1 MRKRIALQIVEDN
14 DLMIVMFKI
23 HIVTQM
29 LVTDWKSKIH
39 WVTRGTAKL
48 VSRIEAWFRIVKGRE
63 WREAC
68 LSSIRIAIS
77 DSRISL
83 PRCLNPVT
91 LETLSF
97 QAPRQRPIKDLSRL
111 IDTMYLAL
119 STRAKD
125 LLRRC
130 SNHNMVDRGSVK
142 ESLASLRE
150 SSYSNHSQPSKKTL
164 SSISLC
170 YRIVVQIARQE
181 TSMVDRDSITC
192 LAVIHLLLASKVPH
206 YHTLTVAFKV
216 HRPCT
221 THSLIIRRCYRILLL
236 HTKSWTSSTLTR
248 IMRWDST

>member
-1 MRKRIALQIVEDN
+1 M
-14 DLMIVMFKI
+14 
-23 HIVTQM
+23 
-29 LVTDWKSKIH
+29 
-39 WVTRGTAKL
+39 
-48 VSRIEAWFRIVKGRE
+48 GRE

-68 LSSIRIAIS
+68 LSSSRVAIS

-83 PRCLNPVT
+83 PRCLNLVT

-97 QAPRQRPIKDLSRL
+97 QAPRQRPIKDLSRS
-111 IDTMYLAL
+111 IDTMYLAS
-119 STRAKD
+119 STRARD

-170 YRIVVQIARQE
+170 CRIVVQIARQG
-181 TSMVDRDSITC
+181 TSMVDSITC
-192 LAVIHLLLASKVPH
+192 LAVIHLLLASRVPH

-221 THSLIIRRCYRILLL
+221 TLRLIIRRCYRILLL
-236 HTKSWTSSTLTR
+236 HTKS
-248 IMRWDST
+248 